1 MIDDIK
7 NRWDIKNMGISASL
21 NAVSWEAFL
30 TKKKKNERKNFGVK
44 TRRRCIKS
52 WNTSMFN
59 VWAEETTITKALS
72 QEPARKIQAQ

>member
-30 TKKKKNERKNFGVK
+30 TKKKRMKE
-44 TRRRCIKS
+44 
-52 WNTSMFN
+52 
-59 VWAEETTITKALS
+59 
-72 QEPARKIQAQ
+72 KILG